1 MFDEKK
7 PNARLVLL
15 GIPSDLGAN
24 ERGSDKGPQAI
35 RRYLLPLLKD
45 AGYAYDDLGD
55 VPVPRRPE
63 KTDPHK
69 QNFKELRELSEEIAK
84 TSLKENDFPIFF
96 GGDHSVED
104 GVMQLLTKKRELG
117 LVWIDAHADFN
128 NIRTSQESPWGGG
141 HIHGMVLA
149 EIVGH
154 ALIRY
159 GHKHAKVKEQN
170 VLLMGLRDV
179 DRTENKNLRK
189 SGIHHYS
196 ISKVKRFGMKK
207 IVGKHLSDLENGTT
221 GFHVTIDVDGLDPS
235 IAPGVS
241 TPVRN
246 GITKTQIKEAI
257 STLAK
262 GKMLSLDFMELNP
275 LNDKGGKSAKLVAE
289 LILHALS
296 CLEKNGRLFS
306 RVQKRR

>member
-1 MFDEKK
+1 MFEEKK
-7 PNARLVLL
+7 ATTRIVLM

-24 ERGSDKGPQAI
+24 ERGSDRGPSAI
-35 RRYLLPLLKD
+35 RKQLLPLLKE

-55 VPVPRRPE
+55 VPIPKRNE

-69 QNFKELRELSEEIAK
+69 QNFKELRLLSEEIAK

-104 GVMQLLTKKRELG
+104 GVIQLLTKRKKLG

-159 GHKHAKVKEQN
+159 GHKHAKVQEKN

-179 DRTENKNLRK
+179 DPSENKKLHK
-189 SGIHHYS
+189 SDIHDYTM
-196 ISKVKRFGMKK
+196 KQLKNMGAKK
-207 IVGKHLSDLENGTT
+207 IVQKHLYDLQDNTD

-241 TPVRN
+241 TPVKG
-246 GITKTQIKEAI
+246 GISKTQIKEMI
-257 STLAK
+257 LELSK
-262 GKMLSLDFMELNP
+262 GKMRSLDFMEMNP
-275 LNDKGGKSAKLVAE
+275 LNDKANKSAKLVAE
-289 LILHALS
+289 LTIYALS
-296 CLEKNGRLFS
+296 CLEKQGVVFS
-306 RVQKRR
+306 KVQKRR